1 MKKQTR
7 SGNARLSRRSLVKG
21 SASLAALTALG
32 GFPQVLRAQGAAVKV
47 GVLHPVTGAIAF
59 AGTQA
64 RIGAE
69 MAIEEINKAG
79 GIKSLGGAKIEP
91 VFGDTQGK
99 PEIAATEVDRMANEG
114 IVALI
119 GSFASSNTLATTQ
132 AAAKHGI
139 PCIVDVAVSDKIVGR
154 GLDNVF
160 RFSPGFGKCSEDALN
175 NLVKIN
181 TAAGG
186 IAKTVTIIH
195 EDSLFGSG
203 LAGLLNKRL
212 PDFGFEVIETIA
224 HATPTRDFGNVVTKL
239 RATKPDLIVPANYY
253 NEYVLLARTMLQQ
266 RVEAK
271 AVYSV
276 LGGAASNYRFVQ
288 EHPKAAQYIMDCNH
302 WADPRKDGTKAL
314 RSKVEATGKFFT
326 YEIPMNYDCL
336 HLCADAL
343 ERAASA
349 DRAAVKSALAATN
362 WKGMIMPYQAVEFD
376 ETGQNIHALPVNTQ
390 IIGDDIEII
399 FPEDLAT
406 AEAVYPMPARG

>member
-1 MKKQTR
+1 MTKAKHPLGR
-7 SGNARLSRRSLVKG
+7 GVSRRRIIKG
-21 SASLAALTALG
+21 TASVAALTALG
-32 GFPQVLRAQGAAVKV
+32 GFPNVLRAQGATVKV

-79 GIKSLGGAKIEP
+79 GIKSLGGAKLEP

-99 PEIAATEVDRMANEG
+99 PEVAATEVDRMAREE

-175 NLVKIN
+175 NLVNIN
-181 TAAGG
+181 ASAGNL
-186 IAKTVTIIH
+186 AKTVTIIH

-224 HATPTRDFGNVVTKL
+224 HATPTRDFSNVVTKL
-239 RATKPDLIVPANYY
+239 RSTKPDLIVPANYY

-266 RVEAK
+266 RIQPK
-271 AVYSV
+271 AIYSV
-276 LGGAASNYRFVQ
+276 LGGAASNYRFVK

-302 WADPRKDGTKAL
+302 WPDPRKDGTQAL
-314 RSKVEATGKFFT
+314 RQKVEATGKFFT
-326 YEIPMNYDCL
+326 YEVPMNYDCVRL
-336 HLCADAL
+336 FADAL

-349 DRAAVKSALAATN
+349 ERGAVKAALSSAN
-362 WKGMIMPYQAVEFD
+362 WKGMIMPYAAVEFD
-376 ETGQNIHALPVNTQ
+376 EKGQNKHARPVNTQ

-399 FPEDLAT
+399 FPDELAS
-406 AEAVYPMPARG
+406 AKVVYPMPSRG